1 LELNLQRFIKTSVSL
16 VMLFALSVQ
25 AQQPDA
31 DFSYGQLV
39 FPEQGVSINIE
50 VAKTRP
56 QRSIGLMFRESL
68 AADKGM
74 LFIFEEEVI
83 QRVWMKNTLI
93 PLDIMFISSD
103 GKLVSLLSHVQPCRQ
118 PPCAIYN
125 SHQPA
130 KYMLEVN
137 AGFIERTGIT
147 VTQKIRFSLF

>member
-1 LELNLQRFIKTSVSL
+1 
-16 VMLFALSVQ
+16 MLLALSVQ

-103 GKLVSLLSHVQPCRQ
+103 GKLVSLLSHVQ
-118 PPCAIYN
+118 
-125 SHQPA
+125 
-130 KYMLEVN
+130 
-137 AGFIERTGIT
+137 
-147 VTQKIRFSLF
+147 